1 MVRPIALYGCEAWA
15 LTKKLEKK
23 LLVFEN
29 AILRRITGP
38 VYDAE
43 TNSWRRRHNDELR
56 ELTHVPPIINVM
68 KTHRL
73 RWAGHT
79 NRMSEER
86 YPKRIL
92 ECGVGGRRHRGRP
105 RKRWIDCVMEDV
117 SELDE
122 RGEAWQE
129 ISRDRQRWRGL
140 CRAALGHRAREP
152 PE

>member
-79 NRMSEER
+79 NRMSGDR
-86 YPKRIL
+86 Y
-92 ECGVGGRRHRGRP
+92 RGRP

-122 RGEAWQE
+122 REAWQE